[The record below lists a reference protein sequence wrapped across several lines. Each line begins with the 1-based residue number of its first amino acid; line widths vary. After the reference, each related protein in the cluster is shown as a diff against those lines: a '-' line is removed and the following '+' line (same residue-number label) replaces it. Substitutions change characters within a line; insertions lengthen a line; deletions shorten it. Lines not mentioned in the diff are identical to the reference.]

1 MSTSAPTGA
10 APLADFALRFP
21 APDGIW
27 TPRWAELRHKLLAEA
42 FGNRSVQRVFA
53 EATELPAGYGIA
65 MDERVIEWPW
75 VLANGAGGNT
85 LDAGSA
91 LNHAD
96 VLGAF
101 APRLSDLHIVTLEPE
116 EQAFVS
122 ARISY
127 VFADLRD
134 LPYRDG
140 LFDTVVSVS
149 TLEHVGMKNDRYG
162 VEDENAEVPD
172 EELAK
177 ALLELKRV
185 AKPGGRLLITVP
197 YGRPDDFGWS
207 RIFSREMV
215 ERMVEVVDPADAAI
229 TVYKYGAGGWQVS
242 DLDAA
247 SDAVYREHTIE
258 PEPAD
263 LAANAR
269 AVACLRL
276 VV

>member
-1 MSTSAPTGA
+1 MSTSVPTGA
-10 APLADFALRFP
+10 GPLADFALRFP
-21 APDGIW
+21 APDGVW
-27 TPRWAELRHKLLAEA
+27 TPQWSALRQKLLAEA
-42 FGNRSVQRVFA
+42 LSNRSLQRVFA
-53 EATELPAGYGIA
+53 EGADLPAGYGIA

-75 VLANGAGGNT
+75 VLANGVGGAT

-91 LNHAD
+91 LNHAE
-96 VLGAF
+96 VLTHF

-162 VEDENAEVPD
+162 VEDDNAED
-172 EELAK
+172 ADRELAV
-177 ALLELKRV
+177 ALRELKRV
-185 AKPGGRLLITVP
+185 ARPGGTLLITVP

-207 RIFSREMV
+207 RIFDRPMV
-215 ERMVEVVDPADAAI
+215 ERIVEVVDPAEAAVTVFRYDAA
-229 TVYKYGAGGWQVS
+229 GWQVS
-242 DLDAA
+242 DLDGAA
-247 SDAVYREHTIE
+247 TSVYREHTLE
-258 PEPAD
+258 PAPAD